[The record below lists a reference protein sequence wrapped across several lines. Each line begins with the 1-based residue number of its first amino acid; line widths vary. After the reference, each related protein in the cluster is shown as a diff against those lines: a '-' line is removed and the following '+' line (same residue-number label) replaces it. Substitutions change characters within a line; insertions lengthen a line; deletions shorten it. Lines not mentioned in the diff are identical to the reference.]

1 MNDKGEK
8 KQRDEK
14 KTYIPVL
21 AEIGMKFH
29 FPDSAPQRNGRLCLL
44 GIGRTLEA
52 EGQGAFIAKGLE

>member
-1 MNDKGEK
+1 MTKGRRNK
-8 KQRDEK
+8 GMKK